1 MSFFWPSM
9 LYFLILVPVLIG
21 LYFRLQERRRRAIEK
36 YGSLGFVQQ
45 GRHGPGIRRHLPPAL
60 FLISLTVL
68 TIALA
73 RPKTVLSL
81 PRVEGTVILVFDVS
95 GSMLAEDIQP
105 NRLEAAKLAA
115 TNFVER
121 QPSSMQIG
129 VVAFSDG
136 SLSVQAP
143 TNDRDAIVA
152 SIGRLSPQRGTS
164 VANGILAA
172 LDAIA
177 ADRGESPQST
187 GNPAVQ
193 APAAPPEEYPS
204 AAIVL
209 LTDGENN
216 MSPDPL
222 AAAQAALDLG
232 IPIHTIGIGS
242 AAGVTL
248 DVNGFTVFTQLDEQT
263 LQLIAQTT
271 GGNYFNAR
279 NEADLATIYKNIA
292 PQLVIKEEEMEVT
305 SIFAGV
311 GILTLL
317 VGGVFS
323 LLWFSRLP

>member
-232 IPIHTIGIGS
+232 IPIHTIGIGT